1 MNKQKVTVIRLD
13 LPDNLLKNSDFSNG
27 FAEWVTDD
35 KGDPANCV
43 ISPPGVRLVNQA
55 SIKQAATVEA
65 KAKQYTFRIS
75 AGSFGAPATASNTL
89 DSLGQVVIRED
100 GTQVNSFYLNS
111 GVSSYTLEHTTQS
124 STTRLEIEIS
134 SGGSTPVTLWRISL
148 FDDFPEADEF
158 IKDTHFKRPYIDWTG
173 GVSDWQHGGVQ
184 LSGNGSNVQQL
195 IRRLEPDVDYVITYE
210 VLPYIN
216 ESGQEEDIAVGDISG
231 DGGFPYTEI
240 KPTSPVGPID
250 FTARQNTLTLRLAG
264 ARIRFGSISMK
275 KA

>member
-1 MNKQKVTVIRLD
+1 MNKPQVTVTRLD
-13 LPDNLLKNSDFSNG
+13 LPGNLIKNSDFSNG
-27 FAEWVTDD
+27 FAEWITDD

-55 SIKQAATVEA
+55 NIKQAATVEA
-65 KAKQYTFRIS
+65 KAKQYTFRIT
-75 AGSFGAPATASNTL
+75 AGSFAAPATAANTL

-100 GTQVNSFYLNS
+100 GTQVNSFNLIS

-124 STTRLEIEIS
+124 STTRVEIEIS
-134 SGGSTPVTLWRISL
+134 SGGSIPVTLWGISF

-158 IKDTHFKRPYIDWTG
+158 IKDTHFERPYIDWTG

-195 IRRLEPDVDYVITYE
+195 IRRLEPDTAYVITYV

-216 ESGQEEDIAVGDISG
+216 ESGEEDHISLGSVSG
-231 DGGFPYTEI
+231 DGGFPYTQI
-240 KPTSPVGPID
+240 TDTSSVLPIRFTPT
-250 FTARQNTLTLRLAG
+250 QNTLGLRLAG
-264 ARIRFGSISMK
+264 PRIRFGSISMK